1 MAVNL
6 TEKALGLAA
15 LTKACWFRL
24 KMEAEAQQKQDRAVK
39 QSSSWLWWP
48 GAGAVD
54 VAGSDV
60 SRIQRFLNSWVT
72 SEEDM

>member
-1 MAVNL
+1 MMVVQI
-6 TEKALGLAA
+6 EEALGPAA
-15 LTKACWFRL
+15 LKKACRFWL
-24 KMEAEAQQKQDRAVK
+24 EMEAEMQQKQDRVVK

-60 SRIQRFLNSWVT
+60 SRILRFLNSWVT
-72 SEEDM
+72 SEEDV